1 MEQPEYAEGN
11 TLSHEFL
18 VHCMELA
25 SGVGVVIAMYYLEHP
40 AELRIAMV
48 RTTQSIAKFCT
59 NQSVFWI
66 RQANRVANLGDRF
79 KL

>member
-1 MEQPEYAEGN
+1 MDRDDRQGD
-11 TLSHEFL
+11 TLSHEFAIHL
-18 VHCMELA
+18 MELM

-40 AELRIAMV
+40 AELRIGMV
-48 RTTQSIAKFCT
+48 RLAQSLAKACT

-66 RQANRVANLGDRF
+66 RQANRISDMGDRF

>member
-1 MEQPEYAEGN
+1 MDRDEYQGN
-11 TLSHEFL
+11 TLTHEFM
-18 VHCMELA
+18 VHLMELM
-25 SGVGVVIAMYYLEHP
+25 SGVGVIVAMYYLEHP
-40 AELRIAMV
+40 AELRIGMV

-66 RQANRVANLGDRF
+66 RQANRISDMGDRF